1 MNATQILS
9 ADILDIIFDGRN
21 KDYGAYELRRSYE
34 NRLKTAMITC
44 GVLAGI
50 MICGFIISDGDSS
63 LIKPIAKVEGV
74 LVPERI
80 KPEPPQRVIPKPK
93 PPNPPKPVQI
103 KTTAYTRPLIVKDP
117 PDSERPP
124 IQDDLDNSRIGNIT
138 KSGMVDDGISPP
150 PQQDMN
156 GVIEAPVND
165 AADDDKIFRKVEIES
180 MYPGDTPAW
189 TRFLNKTFRYPQRA
203 LEEGVQGTIVVE
215 FIVDRDGTV
224 SSVEAISGPM
234 ELREEAVR
242 VIRKSGK
249 WTPAVQNGR
258 QVKSYKKQPIQFR
271 LEAS

>member
-21 KDYGAYELRRSYE
+21 KDYGAYELRRRYDK
-34 NRLKTAMITC
+34 RLKKAMLIS
-44 GVLAGI
+44 GVLAGM
-50 MICGFIISDGDSS
+50 MICGFIISNENTS
-63 LIKPIAKVEGV
+63 LIKPV
-74 LVPERI
+74 LIFDFPLAPEDI
-80 KPEPPQRVIPKPK
+80 KPDLPPPVIPKAQ
-93 PPNPPKPVQI
+93 PPRPPKPVQI
-103 KTTAYTRPLIVKDP
+103 RTTALTQPLIVKDP

-124 IQDDLDNSRIGNIT
+124 AQDDLDDTRIGKIT

-150 PQQDMN
+150 PQQGVN
-156 GVIEAPVND
+156 GVIETPVND
-165 AADDDKIFRKVEIES
+165 AAEDNKIFRRVEIES
-180 MYPGDTPAW
+180 RYPGDAPAW
-189 TRFLNKTFRYPQRA
+189 IRFLNKTFRYPQRA
-203 LEEGVQGTIVVE
+203 VEEGIQGTVVVE
-215 FIVDRDGTV
+215 FIVDRDGSV
-224 SSVEAISGPM
+224 SNVEAISGPN